1 MQDTHGAQQWL
12 TGSLVS
18 VLRNHASQCTNG
30 LVMSEVWSWTNQSL
44 SGDFGRYKI
53 TACAYVSFKYDDK
66 IFVDLL

>member
-1 MQDTHGAQQWL
+1 
-12 TGSLVS
+12 
-18 VLRNHASQCTNG
+18 
-30 LVMSEVWSWTNQSL
+30 MSEVWSWTNQSL